1 LGQVYVAADYGVQ
14 GVADHFFGYFAHA
27 REIDVRL
34 HPRVTKDADGGLGD
48 IDGLIA
54 DAFEI
59 VVDARDGQDEP
70 QIGSHQLMEGEELND
85 AVVEFNLELVDGV
98 FFVEDTLGELL
109 VGVQDGVDGLVD
121 SALGEA
127 AHPEEALFELV

>member
-1 LGQVYVAADYGVQ
+1 
-14 GVADHFFGYFAHA
+14 
-27 REIDVRL
+27 
-34 HPRVTKDADGGLGD
+34 
-48 IDGLIA
+48 
-54 DAFEI
+54 
-59 VVDARDGQDEP
+59 
-70 QIGSHQLMEGEELND
+70 MEGEELND

-121 SALGEA
+121 GALGEA

>member
-1 LGQVYVAADYGVQ
+1 
-14 GVADHFFGYFAHA
+14 
-27 REIDVRL
+27 
-34 HPRVTKDADGGLGD
+34 
-48 IDGLIA
+48 
-54 DAFEI
+54 
-59 VVDARDGQDEP
+59 
-70 QIGSHQLMEGEELND
+70 MEGEELND